1 MNRDHDMKS
10 LRHIGKTQLLALMV
24 VILQGLVFV
33 SQAPAADP
41 FVGNIAAID
50 ADSPFSHVTIRR
62 AEQKREAAAV
72 SGDAVFVGDT
82 VRTYEGVRAQVRLSD
97 GSHILLGP
105 NSSVE
110 MKSYWMDQP
119 TGKRNAALKAL
130 AGTIRFWISKAWKD
144 KASGAETRWQDSEV
158 RVETPAA
165 IAGIRGTDFTA
176 TIGGNDVQIA
186 VFDGVVAVKSSSDSV
201 SGEVLL
207 TANLVSRVVLGGP
220 PGLRTVL
227 TPQMREKLIRD
238 TTPPK
243 ALKTLGGVGSR
254 NSLIA
259 GKKGELGIARDLA
272 AGIPLKDIINDAV
285 KDGVKIQEVVAQA
298 IMEGV
303 EPALVV
309 YTAIAEAYS
318 VPLVVSAAIT
328 AGAPLNIT
336 VNAALGAGAEKQD
349 VYAGAANAG
358 VPPTSVANAIVSSGV
373 PATPET
379 VYGYTSPVD
388 ATPIVYTPPTPI
400 VLGGG
405 GGRTP
410 STRTAS
416 PIMP

>member
-1 MNRDHDMKS
+1 MKS
-10 LRHIGKTQLLALMV
+10 RRHIGKTRLLALLV
-24 VILQGLVFV
+24 VFLQGLAFV

-62 AEQKREAAAV
+62 AEKKKEAAAV

-105 NSSVE
+105 NSRVE

-119 TGKRNAALKAL
+119 AGKRNAALKAL

-144 KASGAETRWQDSEV
+144 KASGAETRWLDSDV
-158 RVETPAA
+158 RVETTAA

-176 TIGGNDVQIA
+176 TVGDADVEIA

-201 SGEVLL
+201 EGEVLL
-207 TANLVSRVVLGGP
+207 SANLVSRVVQGAP

-227 TPQMREKLIRD
+227 TPQMKEKLIRD

-243 ALKTLGGVGSR
+243 ALKSLGGMGVR
-254 NSLIA
+254 NVLI
-259 GKKGELGIARDLA
+259 GKRGELGIARDLA
-272 AGIPLKDIINDAV
+272 AGIPLKDIINNAV
-285 KDGVKIQEVVAQA
+285 SDGVKIQEVVAQA
-298 IMEGV
+298 VAEGV
-303 EPALVV
+303 EPSLVV
-309 YTAIAEAYS
+309 YTAITEEYA

-336 VNAALGAGAEKQD
+336 VNAAIGAGAEKQD
-349 VYAGAANAG
+349 IYAGAAYAG
-358 VPPTSVANAIVSSGV
+358 VPPTPVANAIVSSAA
-373 PATPET
+373 PAPT
-379 VYGYTSPVD
+379 VFEYTSPVD
-388 ATPIVYTPPTPI
+388 PPPGVYTPAAPV

-405 GGRTP
+405 GGGTP

-416 PIMP
+416 PYIKK